1 MRIEL
6 NAYELSA
13 ISLALT
19 NESIRLLDQYN
30 ELPHFSP
37 EQDKAWNKYLWNKYL
52 EVSGLDRKIS
62 EACRKADKKERLARF
77 RPKAA

>member
-6 NAYELSA
+6 SANELSK
-13 ISLALT
+13 ISIALSH
-19 NESIRLLDQYN
+19 ESIRLLEQYN

-37 EQDKAWNKYLWNKYL
+37 EQDAAWNKYL
-52 EVSGLDRKIS
+52 EISGLDRKIS
-62 EACRKADKKERLARF
+62 EACRKAEHKERLARF

>member
-13 ISLALT
+13 ISLAIT
-19 NESIRLLDQYN
+19 NESIRLLGKYN
-30 ELPHFSP
+30 ELPNFSP
-37 EQDKAWNKYLWNKYL
+37 EQDEAWNKYK
-52 EVSGLDRKIS
+52 EVSGIGLKVS
-62 EACRKADKKERLARF
+62 EAYRKAAKKERLARF